1 MTNLVGVAGKG
12 WVKEREMERL
22 TERFSNEQAAVYGC
36 GNNCKWDYKYCTDAR
51 ENCPTINEIYEKLAT
66 YEDMEEQGRL
76 VKLPCKA
83 GDTLYRIDVDP
94 NITEHDIIPYHVEN
108 IVLCDDGDILF
119 KYDAYDG
126 IICGLKSLT
135 EGEPYLD
142 YYKVFLT
149 REQAEQA
156 EQALQALK
164 REQP

>member
-1 MTNLVGVAGKG
+1 
-12 WVKEREMERL
+12 MERL
-22 TERFSNEQAAVYGC
+22 TDKFSDGTPFIPNVILQLHGMDGIA
-36 GNNCKWDYKYCTDAR
+36 K
-51 ENCPTINEIYEKLAT
+51 KLSE

-76 VKLPCKA
+76 VKLPCKV
-83 GDTLYRIDVDP
+83 GDILYRVDVDP
-94 NITEHDIIPYHVEN
+94 NITEHDIIPYRIDN

-135 EGEPYLD
+135 EGELYLD

-156 EQALQALK
+156 LQ
-164 REQP
+164 RVNNDPTNI

>member
-1 MTNLVGVAGKG
+1 
-12 WVKEREMERL
+12 MERL
-22 TERFSNEQAAVYGC
+22 TERFTDMESGFIRAYHLKGKSPYDVSKAV
-36 GNNCKWDYKYCTDAR
+36 D
-51 ENCPTINEIYEKLAT
+51 KLGQF
-66 YEDMEEQGRL
+66 EDMEEQGRI
-76 VKLPCKA
+76 VKLPCKV

-94 NITEHDIIPYHVEN
+94 NITEHDIIPYYIDN

-156 EQALQALK
+156 LQALK
-164 REQP
+164 QEQ